1 MSIVGVVDSLWRYP
15 VKSMRG
21 EQLRE
26 VFVGFGGLRGD
37 RRFAFRSSANPDE
50 FPYFTGRDERQML
63 RYRPQFRDQSDD
75 RAGEALLDVET
86 PEGERFAIDDPKL
99 IERLRA
105 SVSDKHQVTL
115 MRSDRALADA
125 FPVSIIS
132 LQTARTL
139 GDETGVEC
147 DARRFRA
154 NIYVDLTAQ
163 SGGFA
168 EDRLVGQSVRIG
180 ADVVIRIIKRDTRCM
195 MITIDPDT
203 AARTPAILKTVA
215 QAHSGMAGVYG
226 DVIREGIVRAGD
238 TVQLVPPGE

>member
-37 RRFAFRSSANPDE
+37 RRFAFRSSANRED

-63 RYRPQFRDQSDD
+63 RYSPRFRHTGNDIT
-75 RAGEALLDVET
+75 GEALVDVQT

-105 SVSDKHQVTL
+105 GVSDKHQVTL
-115 MRSDRALADA
+115 MRSERALADA

-132 LQTARTL
+132 LQTARLL
-139 GDETGVEC
+139 GHETGVEC
-147 DARRFRA
+147 DPRRFRA
-154 NIYVDLTAQ
+154 NIYLDLASE
-163 SGGFA
+163 SGFG
-168 EDRLVGQSVRIG
+168 EDQLVGQCVRIG
-180 ADVVIRIIKRDTRCM
+180 TDVIVRIIKRDTRCM
-195 MITIDPDT
+195 MITLDPDT

-215 QAHSGMAGVYG
+215 HAHSGAAGVYG
-226 DVIREGIVRAGD
+226 EVVREGTIRAGD
-238 TVQLVPPGE
+238 TVELVPGE